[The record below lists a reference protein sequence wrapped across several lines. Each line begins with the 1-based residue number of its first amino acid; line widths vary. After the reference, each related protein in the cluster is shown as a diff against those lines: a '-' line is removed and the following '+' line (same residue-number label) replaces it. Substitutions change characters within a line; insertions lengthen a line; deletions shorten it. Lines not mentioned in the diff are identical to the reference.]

1 MEISK
6 IKKRNGSIVD
16 FDRNRIEHAI
26 EKACIATGATVV
38 SEFYSSVTD
47 E

>member
-16 FDRNRIEHAI
+16 FDRTRIEHAI
-26 EKACIATGATVV
+26 EKACVPPA
-38 SEFYSSVTD
+38 SPSLPSSIPR
-47 E
+47 